1 MVQEKTAIS
10 NFFSKLTFNEEFHKY
25 YVNDTPLEYS
35 ASTLVKKFVKF
46 VDYESIARKKDLTL
60 GLPEGTHKI
69 FWDNKALKATS
80 SGDKAHFFGE
90 IYAFHRN
97 IVPTDPLENAI
108 ATFWRELPDYI
119 LPVFTELQ
127 MYHLNYMFGGTADI
141 ILYNTLTK
149 KFIIG
154 DYKTNEDLSKNFM
167 GKTLLPPFE
176 FLLENDLNK
185 YQIQFSIYQILFEQ
199 TGFEVEKRVLIWLR
213 PDGTYEKYFTED
225 YTQLIKNYL
234 IKC

>member
-1 MVQEKTAIS
+1 
-10 NFFSKLTFNEEFHKY
+10 
-25 YVNDTPLEYS
+25 
-35 ASTLVKKFVKF
+35 
-46 VDYESIARKKDLTL
+46 
-60 GLPEGTHKI
+60 
-69 FWDNKALKATS
+69 
-80 SGDKAHFFGE
+80 
-90 IYAFHRN
+90 
-97 IVPTDPLENAI
+97 
-108 ATFWRELPDYI
+108 
-119 LPVFTELQ
+119 

-154 DYKTNEDLSKNFM
+154 DYKTNEDLSKTFM